1 MYFIVG
7 AFSSV
12 GVFINVFRAFSSV
25 GMFMGHLPFRGTFFV
40 FRALAVGGGGSV
52 FVSRDLVVWGYFLFI
67 TWFWGIQQSGGICFF
82 CCVFCA

>member
-1 MYFIVG
+1 MNLYVWGAFKRESMYFIVG

-40 FRALAVGGGGSV
+40 FRALAVGGGGV
-52 FVSRDLVVWGYFLFI
+52 
-67 TWFWGIQQSGGICFF
+67 CF
-82 CCVFCA
+82 CI

>member
-40 FRALAVGGGGSV
+40 FGALAVGGGGG
-52 FVSRDLVVWGYFLFI
+52 LFLYL
-67 TWFWGIQQSGGICFF
+67 GI
-82 CCVFCA
+82 